1 VHRQALESPII
12 RQAHAVRRGGRYQ
25 PDGDAFRVVGA
36 IDALAADVLISLKNN
51 TRDYGNQLYRTRAGL
66 TSPLPVKGELV
77 VCLLNAYG
85 FGIYNGAIYTVAR
98 DLGADDGTIAIV
110 DDDRT
115 IESPV
120 PSHLRRAGVEPARLH
135 PRIPFAF
142 GYAITCHKSQGS
154 EWQRVAVWDE
164 CWPGYQDR
172 CKWLYTALTRASDT
186 VEVCRYRGRQ

>member
-1 VHRQALESPII
+1 VI
-12 RQAHAVRRGGRYQ
+12 V
-25 PDGDAFRVVGA
+25 
-36 IDALAADVLISLKNN
+36 SLKNN

-77 VCLLNAYG
+77 VCLLNAYE

-98 DLGADDGTIAIV
+98 DLQAGDTTIAIV

-115 IESPV
+115 VEV
-120 PSHLRRAGVEPARLH
+120 PCAFAPTYGGQGWNPRAFL
-135 PRIPFAF
+135 PRVPFAF

-154 EWQRVAVWDE
+154 EWPRVAIWDE

-172 CKWLYTALTRASDT
+172 NKWLYTALTRASDT